1 MGDVHLEGSNASAE
15 EADEGQYRC
24 VFCFSENRLLFNS
37 CEFVG
42 FLVVRLVVEL
52 VGVYLRLCEID

>member
-24 VFCFSENRLLFNS
+24 VFFSENRLLFNS